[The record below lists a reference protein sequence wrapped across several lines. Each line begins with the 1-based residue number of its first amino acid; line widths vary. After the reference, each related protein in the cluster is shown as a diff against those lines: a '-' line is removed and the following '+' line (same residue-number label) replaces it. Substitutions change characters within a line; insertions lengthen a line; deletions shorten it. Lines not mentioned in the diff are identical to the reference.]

1 MRVAVTQFATLP
13 TLEQNLASC
22 IHTINEAAACKPCLI
37 VLPAFCNTLFCYA
50 VPTYADHN
58 QAWAEALTIDGE
70 FLQEIAQQAKLHS
83 CYIVLNAS
91 IRRDLTRDHQ
101 DGAIKSNISVTSC
114 LFSPL
119 GALIHQENK
128 QRLTGYESE
137 FFSSG
142 DINSSDKCHK
152 VITSPCGEIA
162 PLAGD
167 DSASFEA
174 ARVLAL
180 KGVKLICNSLNSF
193 ALDQSDYVDSARAC
207 ENNVFYATA
216 NKIGPL
222 IAETTLSNYAQV
234 HEVID
239 QDSLTNS
246 LVGVGQSQII
256 APNGKVLAKLAHNE
270 AGYTFADIDF
280 TLAKAGLN
288 NKCRPDGTEIMQ
300 QRRAELYNETIL
312 DKQFAA
318 LEIKSADHQV
328 IPETTNVAIF
338 ATYKSNEQAIED
350 VCHYIENNL
359 SDIIQLPELF
369 FISDKAITQDADKRA
384 EIADLSTELI
394 KQISAVLRPFQYVCT
409 SLIIDGSH
417 YAVIISEHGLF
428 AKQPQLHFCKRYQW
442 TELGEHLKIIE
453 LPLEQGHLNLAML
466 TGDDAN
472 IPEIVKLAAVN
483 DIHLLLVPFDI
494 QEPSDAEFSFI
505 SHAAEYRICVVAASR
520 EKSFSAA
527 LPHDSNN
534 AAIKGK
540 VKTKKSTGLIVNLG
554 TKAALIAQL
563 QTAKFDGYI
572 NKPILKHQHGK
583 ITKALIHPLATCDK
597 DIIGFN

>member
-1 MRVAVTQFATLP
+1 M
-13 TLEQNLASC
+13 
-22 IHTINEAAACKPCLI
+22 
-37 VLPAFCNTLFCYA
+37 
-50 VPTYADHN
+50 
-58 QAWAEALTIDGE
+58 
-70 FLQEIAQQAKLHS
+70 
-83 CYIVLNAS
+83 
-91 IRRDLTRDHQ
+91 
-101 DGAIKSNISVTSC
+101 
-114 LFSPL
+114 
-119 GALIHQENK
+119 
-128 QRLTGYESE
+128 
-137 FFSSG
+137 
-142 DINSSDKCHK
+142 
-152 VITSPCGEIA
+152 
-162 PLAGD
+162 
-167 DSASFEA
+167 
-174 ARVLAL
+174 
-180 KGVKLICNSLNSF
+180 
-193 ALDQSDYVDSARAC
+193 
-207 ENNVFYATA
+207 
-216 NKIGPL
+216 
-222 IAETTLSNYAQV
+222 
-234 HEVID
+234 
-239 QDSLTNS
+239 
-246 LVGVGQSQII
+246 
-256 APNGKVLAKLAHNE
+256 
-270 AGYTFADIDF
+270 
-280 TLAKAGLN
+280 
-288 NKCRPDGTEIMQ
+288 
-300 QRRAELYNETIL
+300 
-312 DKQFAA
+312 
-318 LEIKSADHQV
+318 
-328 IPETTNVAIF
+328 
-338 ATYKSNEQAIED
+338 
-350 VCHYIENNL
+350 
-359 SDIIQLPELF
+359 
-369 FISDKAITQDADKRA
+369 
-384 EIADLSTELI
+384 STELI